1 MERNTQKIGLL
12 NLLLLLAAAGLTLAL
27 ALYSGTLS
35 GQVASAIFG
44 IGFLIAAISY
54 FQMRLEDRERLER
67 LDFDELKK
75 SKSAESLFTGSD
87 EETLPAYQSRLQF
100 DKYFVPGFA
109 LLVLVLEGLAAGL
122 FWRWLSTVTVTA
134 PKEPTIALA
143 LYSTLAIILFVLG
156 KYAANLAKFQG
167 QQLLRP
173 AASFLVL
180 GFYLAAAMAICIGW
194 VWSGGTKADF
204 ILARSLCVLLG
215 LIATETL
222 VNLVLEIY
230 RPRVKGQQS
239 RLIYESRLVGL
250 LGQPEGIFSTAA
262 QALDYQF
269 GFKVSE
275 TWFYQFLQKAI
286 AWIILLQFGVL
297 VVSTVVVFIGP
308 GEQGLIERFG
318 KPIAGGNILEPGPHL
333 KLPWP
338 IDTIHRFRTQEIQ
351 SFNIG
356 FANEEKE
363 THKVVLWTVKHYK
376 EEFNLLVASKE
387 QSQSGTNAVERAV
400 PADLLTISIPVQFQI
415 KDLLA
420 WEYNH
425 TDASKL
431 LEKIATREVVR
442 FLVGADIFELMSSGR
457 DAAAQDLK
465 RLIQERSDEYKLGV
479 NIVFVGLQDIHPPVK
494 VAPKFEEVVAA
505 RQESEARLRI
515 AEGYAARVVTLA
527 KAEAEKKIHEAEAYR
542 ARKIAGAAAQGE
554 QFTSQLLA
562 YQAAPEVYLQRSYLN
577 AFSRGSANARKY
589 IVTATNTQDVVI
601 LNLEDKIRSDILDI
615 PMPSV
620 RK

>member
-12 NLLLLLAAAGLTLAL
+12 NLLLLFTAAGITLAL

-35 GQVASAIFG
+35 GQVGTAIFG
-44 IGFLIAAISY
+44 IGFLIASVSF
-54 FQMRLEDRERLER
+54 FQMRLEERERLER
-67 LDFDELKK
+67 FDFDELKK
-75 SKSAESLFTGSD
+75 NKSAESLFTGAE

-109 LLVLVLEGLAAGL
+109 LVVLILEALACGLL
-122 FWRWLSTVTVTA
+122 WNWLKNVTVTA

-143 LYSTLAIILFVLG
+143 LFSTLAIILFVLG

-173 AASFLVL
+173 GSSFLVL
-180 GFYLAAAMAICIGW
+180 GFYLGAAMAIGIGS
-194 VWSGGTKADF
+194 VWSGATHADLY
-204 ILARSLCVLLG
+204 LARALCVLLG
-215 LIATETL
+215 LIAVETL
-222 VNLVLEIY
+222 VNLVLELY
-230 RPRVKGQQS
+230 RPRVKGQPS
-239 RLIYESRLVGL
+239 RLVYESRLVGL

-286 AWIILLQFGVL
+286 AWILLLQIGVL
-297 VVSTVVVFIGP
+297 VASTMVVFIGP

-318 KPIAGGNILEPGPHL
+318 KPMAGGNILEPGPHI

-338 IDTIHRFRTQEIQ
+338 IDTIHRFRTQAIQ

-363 THKVVLWTVKHYK
+363 TTEVILWTVKHYK

-387 QSQSGTNAVERAV
+387 NSQSLTNGTERSA

-420 WEYNH
+420 WEYKH

-457 DAAAQDLK
+457 GSAAEELK
-465 RLIQERSDEYKLGV
+465 RLIQERSDEYELGV
-479 NIVFVGLQDIHPPVK
+479 NIIFVGLQDIHPPVK
-494 VAPKFEEVVAA
+494 VAAKFEEVVGA

-515 AEGYAARVVTLA
+515 AEGYSARVVTLA
-527 KAEAEKKIHEAEAYR
+527 KAEADKKIHEAEAYR
-542 ARKIAGAAAQGE
+542 ARKIASAAAQGK
-554 QFTSQLLA
+554 QFVNQVLA
-562 YQAAPEVYLQRSYLN
+562 YQASPEVYLQRSYLQ
-577 AFSRGSANARKY
+577 AFSRGSANSRKY

>member
-12 NLLLLLAAAGLTLAL
+12 NLLLLLAAAGVTLAL
-27 ALYSGTLS
+27 TLYSGTLA

-44 IGFLIAAISY
+44 IGFLIAAVSY

-75 SKSAESLFTGSD
+75 TKSAESLFTGSD

-100 DKYFVPGFA
+100 DRFFVPGFA
-109 LLVLVLEGLAAGL
+109 LLVLALEGSAAGL
-122 FWRWLSTVTVTA
+122 FWRWLNTVTVTA
-134 PKEPTIALA
+134 PKEPTIAIA
-143 LYSTLAIILFVLG
+143 LYSTLAILLFVLG
-156 KYAANLAKFQG
+156 KYAANLAKFEG
-167 QQLLRP
+167 QRLLRP

-180 GFYLAAAMAICIGW
+180 GFYLGAALAVAIGW
-194 VWSGGTKADF
+194 VWSGGIRADF

-215 LIATETL
+215 LVAAETL
-222 VNLVLEIY
+222 INLILEIY

-297 VVSTVVVFIGP
+297 IASTMVVFIGP

-338 IDTIHRFRTQEIQ
+338 IDAIRRFRTQEIQ

-363 THKVVLWTVKHYK
+363 SHKVVLWTVKHYK

-415 KDLLA
+415 KDLIA

-442 FLVGADIFELMSSGR
+442 FLVGADIFDLMSSGR

-505 RQESEARLRI
+505 RQESEARLRV
-515 AEGYAARVVTLA
+515 AEGYAARVVTIA
-527 KAEAEKKIHEAEAYR
+527 KAEAERKIHEAEAYR

-554 QFTSQLLA
+554 QFKSQVLA
-562 YQAAPEVYLQRSYLN
+562 YQSSPEVYLQRSYLN
-577 AFSRGSANARKY
+577 TFSRGSANARKY
-589 IVTATNTQDVVI
+589 IVTATNTHDVVT